1 MYSDN
6 GGSFVA
12 ASKWLKGIM
21 KDEKLRDY
29 LTHHHIAWQ
38 FNLSRAPW
46 WGGQF
51 ERMIGLV
58 KQAFYKSVGGA
69 HLTWGE
75 LEEVIL
81 DVEVTLNNR
90 PLTYVEDD
98 IQLPVLTPNT
108 MMFGQPNLLPED
120 DVDSMEDGDLRK
132 RARYIRRCKDVLWSR
147 WTGEYITSLRERHN
161 LNHKK
166 VGLPIQEGDVVLI
179 QSDERN
185 RGKWKLGIV
194 VKLIKGRDGVVRA
207 ARLTAGK
214 SYLERA
220 IQLS

>member
-1 MYSDN
+1 
-6 GGSFVA
+6 
-12 ASKWLKGIM
+12 M
-21 KDEKLRDY
+21 KDENLHGY
-29 LTHHHIAWQ
+29 LAHHHIAWQ

-58 KQAFYKSVGGA
+58 KQAFYKSIGGA

-81 DVEVTLNNR
+81 DVEVTLNNH

-108 MMFGQPNLLPED
+108 MMFGQPNLLPKD

-132 RARYIRRCKDVLWSR
+132 RARYIRRCKDVLWF
-147 WTGEYITSLRERHN
+147 
-161 LNHKK
+161 
-166 VGLPIQEGDVVLI
+166 
-179 QSDERN
+179 
-185 RGKWKLGIV
+185 
-194 VKLIKGRDGVVRA
+194 
-207 ARLTAGK
+207 
-214 SYLERA
+214 
-220 IQLS
+220 

>member
-1 MYSDN
+1 MTSQTTEEFIKSFKRFIARRGRPQKVYSNN

-21 KDEKLRDY
+21 KDGKLHGY
-29 LTHHHIAWQ
+29 LAHHHIAWQ

-58 KQAFYKSVGGA
+58 KQAFYKSIGGA

-90 PLTYVEDD
+90 PLTYVDDD

-132 RARYIRRCKDVLWSR
+132 RARYIWRCKDVLWSR
-147 WTGEYITSLRERHN
+147 WTGEYIKSLRERHN

-166 VGLPIQEGDVVLI
+166 GGLPIKEGDVVLI
-179 QSDERN
+179 Q
-185 RGKWKLGIV
+185 IV
-194 VKLIKGRDGVVRA
+194 TSVTEGSGNS
-207 ARLTAGK
+207 G
-214 SYLERA
+214 SW
-220 IQLS
+220 

>member
-6 GGSFVA
+6 GRSFVA

-21 KDEKLRDY
+21 KDEKFHGY
-29 LTHHHIAWQ
+29 LALHHIAWQ
-38 FNLSRAPW
+38 LNLSRAPW

-58 KQAFYKSVGGA
+58 KQAFYMSIGGA

-108 MMFGQPNLLPED
+108 MMLGQPNLLPED
-120 DVDSMEDGDLRK
+120 DVDSMEDGDPKK
-132 RARYIRRCKDVLWSR
+132 RARYIRHCKDVL
-147 WTGEYITSLRERHN
+147 
-161 LNHKK
+161 
-166 VGLPIQEGDVVLI
+166 
-179 QSDERN
+179 
-185 RGKWKLGIV
+185 
-194 VKLIKGRDGVVRA
+194 
-207 ARLTAGK
+207 
-214 SYLERA
+214 
-220 IQLS
+220 

>member
-1 MYSDN
+1 MLFACSLTRAIHLELLTSQTTEEFIKSFKRFIARRGRPQKVYSDN

-21 KDEKLRDY
+21 KDEKLHGY
-29 LTHHHIAWQ
+29 LAHHHIAWQ

-58 KQAFYKSVGGA
+58 KQAFYKSIGGA

-108 MMFGQPNLLPED
+108 MIFGQPNLLPED

-132 RARYIRRCKDVLWSR
+132 RARDIRRCKHVLWSR
-147 WTGEYITSLRERHN
+147 WTGEYIKSL
-161 LNHKK
+161 
-166 VGLPIQEGDVVLI
+166 
-179 QSDERN
+179 
-185 RGKWKLGIV
+185 
-194 VKLIKGRDGVVRA
+194 
-207 ARLTAGK
+207 
-214 SYLERA
+214 
-220 IQLS
+220 